1 MAEDINKLISEL
13 KKLQKEYTALTNKKA
28 PLFDTSEVE
37 NVKNAIETIS
47 TSIEKAKEEALR
59 LESGFNGVY
68 GEIQGILSELSSTE
82 SAANKVTKAFRGV
95 SNITRDLR
103 NDQNDIY
110 KLTLKDLKKRQ
121 EKLRDLNEEVKYQ
134 AGLVEQRYKGEKAE
148 QTGLLYGKDNKI
160 LNEGALK
167 MRATSLG
174 ITVRQLK
181 NDAAILAGKKEEF
194 SVLQAVNK
202 ELEDRIEEEEQINE
216 LMGLGGA
223 AVEAVGG
230 ALDKLG
236 MNSLKNALGLNEVQ
250 DEMRSIA
257 EKRLEKIKDGL
268 KEGQKATL
276 GFGDKMKV
284 LKGGIKEAGKQ
295 LIQNLKDPLV
305 IASFLVNQLMDAF
318 KLIDGL
324 SGDMAKNF
332 AISNSEAVKLV
343 GNNNRIA
350 TLSGNAAL
358 NTKNITE
365 AQASLNAEFGT
376 SVVFSDKLSSDF
388 ALIQKRLKL
397 SAETMDKLTMLT
409 MANNGD
415 MMDQLKTIQGV
426 TLELNNQE
434 GISLNQ
440 RDIQEGLK
448 ELSASQLIANKM
460 NTRELS
466 NQVFQAKLLGVSQS
480 QLESISSNLLNFSS
494 SIEAE
499 MQAELLTG
507 KQLNL
512 ERARAA
518 ALTGDH
524 ATLAQELRREMEG
537 LTDEQKKNPI
547 IMNQF
552 AAALGMSREELAKA
566 MVEQEKLNFLRDQG
580 FKSMSEAQE
589 AYNKAVKE
597 GNLDEVKR
605 LELIE
610 QGVGN
615 QLKSANLQERLN
627 DVMAKF
633 TDMFVNIAEKMM
645 PLIEDLASLIEKL
658 IPYMGM
664 IAGGVI
670 GGLTGGP
677 IGALVGLTGGLL
689 YDMKRNNE
697 AEDSMVSPPSTQMP
711 ALATGGIVTK
721 PTTALIGEG
730 GEPEAVVPLSKA
742 QNMGFGGS
750 DEIKQTNTLLKE
762 LIVAVK
768 QGGDVYIDGAKAGK
782 SLALAT
788 SRMG

>member
-167 MRATSLG
+167 MRAASLG

-236 MNSLKNALGLNEVQ
+236 MSSLKNALGLNEVQ

-460 NTRELS
+460 NTRELT

-615 QLKSANLQERLN
+615 QLKSANLQERFN

-730 GEPEAVVPLSKA
+730 GEPEAVIPLSKA
-742 QNMGFGGS
+742 QNIGFGGS

-762 LIVAVK
+762 LISAVK

>member
-167 MRATSLG
+167 MRAASLG

-194 SVLQAVNK
+194 SVLQAVDK
-202 ELEDRIEEEEQINE
+202 ELKDRIKKEEQINE

-223 AVEAVGG
+223 AVEAVGS

-236 MNSLKNALGLNEVQ
+236 MSSLKNALGLNEVQ

-615 QLKSANLQERLN
+615 QLKSANLQERFN

>member
-167 MRATSLG
+167 MRAASLG

-615 QLKSANLQERLN
+615 QLKSANLQERFN

-730 GEPEAVVPLSKA
+730 GEPEAVIPLSKA
-742 QNMGFGGS
+742 QNIGFGGS